1 MPAVAIQ
8 AFLLCA
14 GYNWRMRMDKL
25 EAVNVFWEGCD
36 AVEQVPGKAGGELVF
51 RGSRT
56 PVSCLWA
63 NLGEMN
69 SEEFA
74 SNYFVDEQ
82 DVEMVLDHM
91 VENLKAT
98 TLACRSPQ
106 T

>member
-1 MPAVAIQ
+1 
-8 AFLLCA
+8 
-14 GYNWRMRMDKL
+14 MRMDKF
-25 EAVNVFWEGCD
+25 EAINVFWEGCD

-74 SNYFVDEQ
+74 SNYFVDEA

-91 VENLKAT
+91 VETLKAT

>member
-1 MPAVAIQ
+1 
-8 AFLLCA
+8 
-14 GYNWRMRMDKL
+14 
-25 EAVNVFWEGCD
+25 
-36 AVEQVPGKAGGELVF
+36 
-51 RGSRT
+51 
-56 PVSCLWA
+56 
-63 NLGEMN
+63 MN

-74 SNYFVDEQ
+74 SNYLVDEQ